1 MYRCRVRNICSLW
14 LIAPALA
21 VGFSGGQPASTL
33 APASSRPKVAGVRLS
48 SPDQSD
54 ILAVQASPLYHQAQ
68 TACRAHDF
76 HKAADLLKTLS
87 ASPGFTQDQIAFC
100 QQQRDL
106 CLKDASPLPTSSTNA
121 APAPS
126 ASPRDADCG
135 PRALLFV
142 YRKLGVK
149 TTLEEVRKAAG
160 TTAEG
165 TSMAGLEKAVKTAGW
180 KAEGVQVS
188 REALPDTQMP
198 AIAWVNRNH
207 YVALLELKGSGET
220 GQAVIHDP
228 NQPHEETI
236 SQEKLLQL
244 TGGYLLLI
252 HR

>member
-1 MYRCRVRNICSLW
+1 M
-14 LIAPALA
+14 
-21 VGFSGGQPASTL
+21 
-33 APASSRPKVAGVRLS
+33 
-48 SPDQSD
+48 
-54 ILAVQASPLYHQAQ
+54 
-68 TACRAHDF
+68 
-76 HKAADLLKTLS
+76 
-87 ASPGFTQDQIAFC
+87 
-100 QQQRDL
+100 
-106 CLKDASPLPTSSTNA
+106 
-121 APAPS
+121 
-126 ASPRDADCG
+126 
-135 PRALLFV
+135 LFV

-207 YVALLELKGSGET
+207 YVALLDLKGNGET
-220 GQAVIHDP
+220 GQAIIHDP